1 MTPRERGLARR
12 ILIADDDLD
21 TVETMSLLL
30 RQLGHEV
37 AMTTE
42 AATVLGLATQLRPEL
57 ILLDIGMPDMD
68 GWQIARA
75 LRQALGHDEVRIVA
89 VSGRTRPEDFVRSR
103 QAGFDAHVP
112 KPVDMALIERMLE
125 EIR

>member
-1 MTPRERGLARR
+1 MKPRERGLARR

-21 TVETMSLLL
+21 TVETMTLLL

-42 AATVLGLATQLRPEL
+42 AAAVLGLATQLRPEL
-57 ILLDIGMPDMD
+57 ILLDIGMPDLD
-68 GWQIARA
+68 GWQLARA

-89 VSGRTRPEDFVRSR
+89 VSGRTQPEDFVRSR

>member
-42 AATVLGLATQLRPEL
+42 AATVLGLAAQLRPQL

-75 LRQALGHDEVRIVA
+75 LRKALGHDEVRIVA